1 MRTMLRSL
9 CILRFLMRSGGPA
22 TESFIQNGI
31 FILQEAGGEEL
42 GCNFYLD
49 RRGPR
54 SREVFEN
61 LLLLQSEGKV
71 SIEGGAA
78 GFVARITEQGEHFI
92 CCGGQWG
99 GHFYDL
105 PPVRIPEKLIDSIFV
120 LLEGDE
126 PLKMESIGIAFYFSQ
141 TAAGHDV
148 LATVQEAKREGTIS
162 PDIDERDI
170 VRGYKRL
177 KKTSLRSE

>member
-42 GCNFYLD
+42 GCTFYLD
-49 RRGPR
+49 KRGPR

-61 LLLLQSEGKV
+61 LLVLHSEGKV
-71 SIEGGAA
+71 SIEGGPA
-78 GFVARITEQGEHFI
+78 GFVVRITEQGANFI
-92 CCGGQWG
+92 CCGGEWG

-126 PLKMESIGIAFYFSQ
+126 PSMMESLGVALYFSQ
-141 TAAGHDV
+141 AGQDV
-148 LATVQEAKREGTIS
+148 LAIVREAKKEGTIA

-177 KKTSLRSE
+177 KKARLRPE